1 MVNESK
7 TFVLFQNPS
16 PEGLMIALPVFLLLQ
31 IFAQD
36 PNLDLPALIKLG
48 PKSLQQSFIIVEK
61 TIKENPENPE
71 PLMARAEI
79 YASIGNNETAIK
91 DCLQAYKLLLAKNPT
106 PAAKIKFLSKLSE
119 FIKKSE
125 TNPKDLFISTSW
137 DYYNQGKVA
146 LKEKNYLKA
155 SEYFSN
161 SISLNPKETL
171 FFYFRALSEH
181 ILGNVQDARR
191 DALVGAFLQRNTSDT
206 ERTLILKEMEH
217 FQGTSRI
224 WLCETIKTQPIT
236 FNK

>member
-1 MVNESK
+1 
-7 TFVLFQNPS
+7 
-16 PEGLMIALPVFLLLQ
+16 MIALPVFLLVQL
-31 IFAQD
+31 FAQD

-48 PKSLQQSFIIVEK
+48 PKSLQKSFMQVEK

-79 YASIGNNETAIK
+79 YAAIGNNETAIK
-91 DCLQAYKLLLAKNPT
+91 DCLQAYKLLLAQNPT

-119 FIKKSE
+119 FIKKTE
-125 TNPKDLFISTSW
+125 TNPKDLFVSSSW
-137 DYYNQGKVA
+137 DYYNQGKIA
-146 LKEKNYLKA
+146 FKEKNFIKA

-181 ILGNVQDARR
+181 IQGNVQDARR
-191 DALVGAFLQRNTSDT
+191 DALVGAFL
-206 ERTLILKEMEH
+206 ERSVTDSEKNLILKEMEH

-236 FNK
+236 FGK

>member
-1 MVNESK
+1 
-7 TFVLFQNPS
+7 
-16 PEGLMIALPVFLLLQ
+16 MITVSVFYIVQL
-31 IFAQD
+31 FAQD

-48 PKSLQQSFIIVEK
+48 PKSLQQSFVLIEK

-91 DCLQAYKLLLAKNPT
+91 DCLQAYKLLLAKNAT

-119 FIKKSE
+119 FIAKSE
-125 TNPKDLFISTSW
+125 TNPKDQFVYSSW
-137 DYYNQGKVA
+137 EYYRQGKIS
-146 LKEKNYLKA
+146 LKNKNYSKA
-155 SEYFSN
+155 SEYFTN
-161 SISLNPKETL
+161 SISLNPKETA

-181 ILGNVQDARR
+181 IQGNLQDARR
-191 DALVGAFLQRNTSDT
+191 DALVGSFLERSATDSQ
-206 ERTLILKEMEH
+206 RTLLLMELEH

-236 FNK
+236 FGK